1 MNNLTAVFQSEI
13 FRPVVSLVV
22 PGFYRISTL
31 SIAVWQRHPY
41 FQGIVERNPG
51 LATAVALLIALTWGL
66 VAEDL
71 GARIERHLDEKLKT
85 EPGYQNHY
93 GEWFEYLRI
102 AFDKEPVGHHYL
114 RTLVLRLKF
123 ELGMAV
129 SSVPFLIFAFFLR
142 VPCAWRIGFTFMPV
156 VLAIYFLCEA
166 KCSNKALSKLRREM
180 LKRWGTLSQGGT
192 QEGAGL

>member
-22 PGFYRISTL
+22 PGFYGISTL
-31 SIAVWQRHPY
+31 TIAVWQQHLS
-41 FQGIVERNPG
+41 FQALVRRTPG
-51 LATAVALLIALTWGL
+51 LATAIALLIALTWGL

-71 GARIERHLDEKLKT
+71 GARIEQHLDERLKT
-85 EPGYQNHY
+85 EPGYENH
-93 GEWFEYLRI
+93 GAEWFEYLRV

-123 ELGMAV
+123 ELGMFV
-129 SSVPFLIFAFFLR
+129 SSVPFFTFAFFLR
-142 VPCAWRIGFTFMPV
+142 VSCAWRIGLTFMSAI
-156 VLAIYFLCEA
+156 LAIYFLYEA
-166 KCSNKALSKLRREM
+166 KCSNKALSDLRREM
-180 LKRWGTLSQGGT
+180 LKRWTNLPQSGM